1 MKIYES
7 ELEIPAIDGEGD
19 PLDHIAQSVLANL
32 PPDVV
37 PVRFVISK
45 SGPQSYQCEVGVMAG
60 ASANE
65 CERLG
70 SIFEFRKRTVEDI
83 SSFNVAFIVPTG
95 IGSTI
100 GGHAGDSTPAARLI
114 GAVCDQII
122 LHPNVV
128 NASDINEMPENAL
141 YVEGSVLSRLLM
153 GTVGLQPVR
162 ANRVLTVMDNHPIDY
177 LRNATINTVS
187 SARATYGL
195 SCDSTVLLDPPIHL
209 DAVYTASGR
218 ASGTVENL
226 QGLVRL
232 LAERKGSY
240 DAVALATKIAVPLA
254 SQVDYF
260 SDEEEMINPW
270 GGAEAIFTH
279 TISSLF
285 DVPTAHAP
293 ITADE
298 EIDSLELGLVDP
310 RKAAEAISFTYFQ
323 CVLKGLRQ
331 SPKIVSYGEDGWP
344 RGALSVD
351 NVSCLVMPDGAVG
364 LPTLAALQQG
374 IPVIAVR
381 ENENILEND
390 LTALPW
396 ARGQLYIV
404 ENYWEAVGVLAAIK
418 AGIDPLSARRPLA
431 DTSWE
436 VYNDTE

>member
-7 ELEIPAIDGEGD
+7 ELQIPAFSGEGS
-19 PLDHIAQSVLANL
+19 PLDHVTKSVVANL

-45 SGPQSYQCEVGVMAG
+45 SDSQNYQCEVGVMGEATE
-60 ASANE
+60 A
-65 CERLG
+65 ERERFG
-70 SIFEFRKRTVEDI
+70 SIFEFRKRTVEDT

-100 GGHAGDSTPAARLI
+100 GGHAGDSTPAAQLI
-114 GAVCDQII
+114 GAVCDRII

-128 NASDINEMPENAL
+128 NASDINEMPANAF

-153 GTVGLQPVR
+153 GTAGLQPVR
-162 ANRVLTVMDNHPIDY
+162 ANRVLTVMDNHPIDF
-177 LRNATINTVS
+177 LRDATINTVS

-195 SCDSTVLLDPPIHL
+195 SCDSTVLLDPPIDL
-209 DAVYTASGR
+209 DAVYTTSGR
-218 ASGTVENL
+218 ASGTVENMD
-226 QGLVRL
+226 GLVRL
-232 LAERKGSY
+232 LSEREGSY
-240 DAVALATKIAVPLA
+240 DAVALATMVKVPID
-254 SQVDYF
+254 SQEEYF
-260 SDEEEMINPW
+260 SNEGEMINPW

-279 TISSLF
+279 TVSSLF

-298 EIDSLELGLVDP
+298 EIADLQLGLVDP

-331 SPKIVSYGEDGWP
+331 SPKIVTHGDDGWP
-344 RGALSVD
+344 SGALTAE

-396 ARGQLYIV
+396 APGQLHIV
-404 ENYWEAVGVLAAIK
+404 ENYWEALGVLVAIK
-418 AGIDPLSARRPLA
+418 AGIDPLAARRPLA
-431 DTSWE
+431 DTAWE
-436 VYNDTE
+436 VYSDTP